1 MRLIKWSKLPILG
14 IVIAAYVLGRA
25 TASAGVKETPLMLK
39 TRALLKNSEVQRT
52 LSSKMKSARKLGAG
66 GLRLGSDIL
75 NVSADLLNPKAKK

>member
-66 GLRLGSDIL
+66 ALRLGSDIL
-75 NVSADLLNPKAKK
+75 SVSADLLNPKAKK